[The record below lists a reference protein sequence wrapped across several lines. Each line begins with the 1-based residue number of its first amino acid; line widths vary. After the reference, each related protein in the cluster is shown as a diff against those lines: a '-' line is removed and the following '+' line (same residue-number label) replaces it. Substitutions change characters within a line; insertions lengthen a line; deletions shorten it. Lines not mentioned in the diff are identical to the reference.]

1 MGDVDFDL
9 RNKGVKRW
17 RTTALDRKEWVSVI
31 RETRPDVN
39 GCSDKEEEEEEEEQ
53 KEE

>member
-17 RTTALDRKEWVSVI
+17 RTTTLERRESVSVM
-31 RETRPDVN
+31 RE
-39 GCSDKEEEEEEEEQ
+39 DKARR
-53 KEE
+53 KWL

>member
-17 RTTALDRKEWVSVI
+17 RTTALDRKEWVSVM
-31 RETRPDVN
+31 RE
-39 GCSDKEEEEEEEEQ
+39 DKARR
-53 KEE
+53 KWL